1 LPLHVA
7 PGAPIDDPKL
17 IAGLKIPEN
26 VRTYSR

>member
-1 LPLHVA
+1 LPLTIT

-17 IAGLKIPEN
+17 IAGLKVPDN

>member
-1 LPLHVA
+1 V
-7 PGAPIDDPKL
+7 PGTPIDDPKL